1 MLYRKNNNYL
11 KICFFITF
19 LFITL
24 DIFARA
30 GGGGGDGFSGGDGDS
45 GIIEF
50 VIYLLYS
57 LPFPYN
63 IIVLGIFILLLFIF
77 RKKIQQKSV
86 LNKIPDHK
94 KMRNDAA
101 ILNIRQNDI
110 SFNLDKFIKK
120 VEIAFMEIQNAW
132 MAQDLKKIRK
142 FISDGV
148 YRRYDIQIK
157 MMKELQQENI
167 LSNIK
172 INSINIVDYRP
183 DGKFDVID
191 VAIHADMKDKFISNK
206 IKKLNSGGYESF
218 IEYWTFIK
226 KAEFQNKDIYSN
238 PNCPQCGA
246 LIIEIEGETGICP
259 YCKSVINS
267 GDFDWILCE
276 ITQADD
282 YTFSKSLSYKQANL
296 NNKIQ
301 SLFVNDEYFS
311 IQQIEDKAANALLQ
325 YEIALALQ
333 NPAIARRF
341 LTNTAFDDLLE
352 KVKNRNKVLFN
363 RLYLNDVSIISH
375 WKKEKM
381 NYIGIFAK
389 KSFQRVEVNIEDN
402 KENYTV
408 IDPVVSSQSVIV
420 VMCRNSDA
428 KNPKGLLYVHQ
439 CPNCGGTLSDTI
451 DINCPYCNA
460 EVNSPDFEWIVDGVY
475 SVEQYKQ
482 IFEDNEPDEL
492 LAFGVNKADDLLDVR
507 DYAFNNTLIMFAI
520 DGVFDNEERQFAVAL
535 AKKLGYN
542 TDKIQSAIDLAMNKK
557 LVLRMPENVKKQNKI
572 IKLMEKAASANNNIT
587 AKESELLNYV
597 RSNFGSIR

>member
-246 LIIEIEGETGICP
+246 LISEIEGETGICP

-389 KSFQRVEVNIEDN
+389 KSFQRVEVNIED
-402 KENYTV
+402 
-408 IDPVVSSQSVIV
+408 
-420 VMCRNSDA
+420 
-428 KNPKGLLYVHQ
+428 
-439 CPNCGGTLSDTI
+439 TI
-451 DINCPYCNA
+451 C
-460 EVNSPDFEWIVDGVY
+460 
-475 SVEQYKQ
+475 
-482 IFEDNEPDEL
+482 
-492 LAFGVNKADDLLDVR
+492 
-507 DYAFNNTLIMFAI
+507 
-520 DGVFDNEERQFAVAL
+520 
-535 AKKLGYN
+535 
-542 TDKIQSAIDLAMNKK
+542 
-557 LVLRMPENVKKQNKI
+557 
-572 IKLMEKAASANNNIT
+572 
-587 AKESELLNYV
+587 
-597 RSNFGSIR
+597 